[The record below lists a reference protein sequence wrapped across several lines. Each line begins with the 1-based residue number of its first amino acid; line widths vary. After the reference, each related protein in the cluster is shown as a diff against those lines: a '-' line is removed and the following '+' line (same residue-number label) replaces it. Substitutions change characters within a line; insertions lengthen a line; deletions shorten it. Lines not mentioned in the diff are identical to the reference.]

1 MALLFFTGFENL
13 TSRLT
18 GLFNDGSSAFN
29 SSVGRHG
36 GKAIEQTGSA
46 ATRYADIPIKVTPG
60 SSTII
65 VGYAIYL
72 TSQYTAASER
82 MCEVTLS
89 CEAGG
94 TCFHIRRDT
103 AGAGGVNYAV
113 YNSANVKIAGSEFAM
128 GGLETWTYVEV
139 KAFCHPSAGTME
151 VRVDGTTVWS
161 GSGLSIQSG
170 GLPDTF
176 DLACYRYGRYD
187 DFYFCDDT
195 GATHNDFLGPVKIT
209 GHLPIADI
217 AKGFTSTNGSTHYTE
232 LDEVSF
238 DTTTYVTATTGT
250 GITDTFTV
258 EPISLSGGE
267 QIAAVRV
274 NAIAKTTSA
283 GAAPLSLIANNQ
295 ESASVLTSASDHIYS
310 LLTTTSDGTN
320 GWTESSFNSAAFGI
334 KAAVE

>member
-18 GLFNDGSSAFN
+18 GLFNDIN
-29 SSVGRHG
+29 SDYNSVAGRHG
-36 GKAIEQTGSA
+36 GVAIYQNGWSGV
-46 ATRYADIPIKVTPG
+46 RYLDMPINVIPG
-60 SSTII
+60 SSTVI

-72 TSQYTAASER
+72 PASDTSER
-82 MCEVTLS
+82 MCEVTLT
-89 CEAGG
+89 CAAGG
-94 TCFHIRRDT
+94 NCFHIKRETT
-103 AGAGGVNYAV
+103 APAGMTFAV
-113 YNSANVKIAGSEFAM
+113 YDSASVKITGSEFTVPST
-128 GGLETWTYVEV
+128 ETWVYIEA
-139 KAFCHPSAGTME
+139 KAFCHSSAGTIE

-161 GSGLSIQSG
+161 GSGLSILANG
-170 GLPDTF
+170 GLPDVFKLGTF
-176 DLACYRYGRYD
+176 KNGRYD

-195 GATHNDFLGPVKIT
+195 GAEHNDFLGPVKIT

-217 AKGFTSTNGSTHYTE
+217 ATGFTPTGGSTHYTE
-232 LDEVSF
+232 VDETTF
-238 DTTTYVTATTGT
+238 DTNTYVSATTGT

-258 EPISLSGGE
+258 QPISLTGGE

-283 GAAPLSLIANNQ
+283 GAAPLSLLANGQ
-295 ESASVLTSASDHIYS
+295 ESASVLTTASDHIYS
-310 LLTTTSDGTN
+310 LLTTTSNGTN